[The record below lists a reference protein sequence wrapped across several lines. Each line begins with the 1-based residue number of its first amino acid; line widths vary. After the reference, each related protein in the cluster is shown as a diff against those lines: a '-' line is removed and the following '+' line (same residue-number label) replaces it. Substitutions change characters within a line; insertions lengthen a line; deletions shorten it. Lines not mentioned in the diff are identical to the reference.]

1 MLELLFFF
9 GCLKNIIYISYM
21 KLIKI
26 FLFVLLTTF
35 AYSQNCPYLG
45 PDQFLPC
52 GVNSTTLTAD
62 FSQCAPGSNPNQTT
76 NYGVTNIPYTP
87 QNNTGTQLFMSDDSQ
102 QGPFNIG
109 FIFCFFGQTYNQFWV
124 GSNGWISFSAGQP
137 ITFTSTTIPSGV
149 ATVPRNCIMGPWQD
163 WHPGVGGQIRYQ
175 VQGTA
180 PCRKLIVSWINMPM
194 FSCTNL
200 QGTFH
205 IVIHEST
212 NVIENYIQNK
222 PNCLAWAGGTAVQG
236 LHNVAGT
243 VGIAIPGRNSTQWTA
258 NNDAWRYTP
267 SGPTVLPIPTWYQVG
282 NPVPIGQ
289 GTTITVTPPTAGAN
303 YTCQLVYPTCNA
315 GWNSCNSISGP
326 GPDTVFVQPGP
337 PNLPNPTINFTNPIC
352 SDSCNGTIDII
363 PVGTN
368 GVANITWLTQPPLF
382 NLTNLC
388 AGIYD
393 FTITDALGCTVLGNV
408 TLTDPPIP
416 IIGPLTGPDTI
427 CYLLNSEI
435 YDVPDIAGYTYNWAS
450 LGNITS
456 GQGTNSI
463 IVDWS
468 SIPSGNIVNAVSVS
482 ATNQNGCPTT
492 DTLTI
497 NSFIFKIQPTITQ
510 IGPFCSNDECV
521 DLTGIPL
528 NGIFTGPGINGN
540 QFCPTLADTLNN
552 TITYTYIQSGC
563 LFDTTSNII
572 VYERPVIDSII
583 PYENRV
589 EICEGETTLTTYSAY
604 STLLGTFE
612 WTFLNQTTETYN
624 YTIVWEE
631 TGFYTLSVTQN
642 LNGCVSEPFETT
654 TIVDRCP
661 ETIYYLPNSFTPDGN
676 EYNQVWQPIF
686 TSGFDPYDFH
696 ITIFNRWGEMIW
708 ESYDHTKGWDGTY
721 NGAACQEGIYN
732 WILNFGDDRTDARY
746 VDSGHVTILK

>member
-1 MLELLFFF
+1 MLGLLFFF
-9 GCLKNIIYISYM
+9 GYLKNIIYISCM
-21 KLIKI
+21 KI
-26 FLFVLLTTF
+26 FNILLFVLLTTF
-35 AYSQNCPYLG
+35 VYSQYCPYLG

-109 FIFCFFGQTYNQFWV
+109 FTFCFFGQTYNQFWV

-137 ITFTSTTIPSGV
+137 ITFTSATIPSGA
-149 ATVPRNCIMGPWQD
+149 ATIPRNCIMGPWQD

-212 NVIENYIQNK
+212 NVIENYIQSK

-236 LHNVAGT
+236 LHNITGT

-315 GWNSCNSISGP
+315 GWNLCNSISGP

-337 PNLPNPTINFTNPIC
+337 PNLSLPNIVSTNPIC
-352 SDSCNGTIDII
+352 IEDCNGEITATPIN
-363 PVGTN
+363 GTP
-368 GVANITWLTQPPLF
+368 GYTYTWSDGQTTP
-382 NLTNLC
+382 TAINLC
-388 AGIYD
+388 AGPYSVI
-393 FTITDALGCTVLGNV
+393 IEDAAGCDVTANV
-408 TLTDPPIP
+408 TLVDPPP
-416 IIGPLTGPDTI
+416 IVVGPITYSDTA
-427 CYLLNSEI
+427 CFQASDEI
-435 YDVPDIAGYTYNWAS
+435 YSVPDLGVGFTYTWNS
-450 LGNITS
+450 LGNITL
-456 GQGTNSI
+456 GQTTSTVN
-463 IVDWS
+463 VDWTNYVA
-468 SIPSGNIVNAVSVS
+468 GNVLGAVNVIAIDV
-482 ATNQNGCPTT
+482 NGCESLPVSM
-492 DTLTI
+492 DLFILNIEPQI
-497 NSFIFKIQPTITQ
+497 NQ
-510 IGPFCSNDECV
+510 IGPFCTDNDCV
-521 DLTGIPL
+521 TLNALPL
-528 NGIFTGPGINGN
+528 NGVFSGPGVNTN
-540 QFCPTLADTLNN
+540 EFCPSIADTNSN
-552 TITYTYIQSGC
+552 PIVYTYIQNSC
-563 LFDTTSNII
+563 IFDDTII
-572 VYERPVIDSII
+572 IQVNEKPVILDITNDQF
-583 PYENRV
+583 YQ
-589 EICEGETTLTTYSAY
+589 ICEGDSITFMYSIVPSIPGQTQWYFQNDTVLSSSPLFTWETEGIYTLTATHISNGCISEPA
-604 STLLGTFE
+604 
-612 WTFLNQTTETYN
+612 QTT
-624 YTIVWEE
+624 I
-631 TGFYTLSVTQN
+631 SIA
-642 LNGCVSEPFETT
+642 GCPQ
-654 TIVDRCP
+654 I
-661 ETIYYLPNSFTPDGN
+661 IYYIPNTFTPDGN
-676 EYNQVWQPIF
+676 EYNQTWKPVF

-696 ITIFNRWGEMIW
+696 ITVYNRWGEVIW
-708 ESYDHTKGWDGTY
+708 ESFNHDAGWDGTY
-721 NGAACQEGIYN
+721 NGRAVQGGMYVWVLE
-732 WILNFGDDRTDARY
+732 FGNSINDARY
-746 VDSGHVTILK
+746 TDYGHLNLFK